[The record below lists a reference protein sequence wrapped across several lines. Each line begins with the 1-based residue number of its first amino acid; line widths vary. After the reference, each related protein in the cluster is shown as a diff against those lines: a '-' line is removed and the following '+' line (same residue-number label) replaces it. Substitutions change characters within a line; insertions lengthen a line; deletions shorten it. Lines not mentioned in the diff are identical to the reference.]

1 MKQVLKNGQ
10 TIYDFVKSI
19 DYAFHIENEDLS
31 TVKTVKMF
39 FDKRKNKYGIL
50 IEKNRSGSKIKMF
63 STPEKCLDMYSKL
76 CLEMNLRTYIN

>member
-19 DYAFHIENEDLS
+19 DYAFNIENEDLS

-39 FDKRKNKYGIL
+39 FDKRKNKYG
-50 IEKNRSGSKIKMF
+50 
-63 STPEKCLDMYSKL
+63 TPEKCLDMYSKL